1 VYALVVLTGPD
12 SGRRFPIPDR
22 EPQLIGRSTEAIPIT
37 DESVSRRHAELTP
50 DDGRWWIRDLESTNG
65 TFVNGRPILDRVPLQ
80 PGDRIRCGDT
90 EFQLRHLDES
100 TIHGRLRA
108 PDPSDGTIRL
118 LPVANPASGAGA
130 AEVIAAGST
139 IADRLPA
146 IAILLDADA
155 AASIPVDGRGLCL
168 EGLDVRSPDGH
179 PPPSPF
185 ALPRELVAALISAE
199 STPGIPRVAVID
211 DRQAVAATL
220 IRGGEASGHR
230 IVAAIRSADRPWQE
244 GELRALDLAARIL
257 SRGAADADSASH
269 ALRTERLAAMGE
281 ATAALSHSVKNILQ
295 GMRGGADAVELALSR
310 ERIDLAR
317 EGWRILARNLDRI
330 MSLSMNM
337 LAYSKDRELDI
348 VPTRLGSIAAEAIAI
363 LRSAA
368 ERAGVTLELIS
379 DPAEPPVPIDP
390 DAIHQVVLNLVGNA
404 IEAVDRGGRV
414 EVRTAFSP
422 TAGAATLLVIDDG
435 PGVPRD
441 RRDRIFEPFY
451 STRGQRG
458 TGLGLAVARKLV
470 ERHGGTL
477 SLDPPA
483 GRGTVFRADLPSS
496 RDDEPGVEDTRGPNP
511 IQGGE
516 LGVRFGP

>member
-1 VYALVVLTGPD
+1 VYALVVVTGPD
-12 SGRRFPIPDR
+12 SGRRFPLPDR
-22 EPQLIGRSTEAIPIT
+22 EPQLIGRSTEAIPIA

-65 TFVNGRPILDRVPLQ
+65 TFVNGEPVLDRVPIQ

-100 TIHGRLRA
+100 AIHGRLLA
-108 PDPSDGTIRL
+108 PDPADTAIRL
-118 LPVANPASGAGA
+118 LPADERGPSPD
-130 AEVIAAGST
+130 IAALAAVGT
-139 IADRLPA
+139 PIAERLPA
-146 IAILLDADA
+146 IASLLDADA
-155 AASIPVDGRGLCL
+155 AASIPIDAHGLCL
-168 EGLDVRSPDGH
+168 DGLDVRTAAGT
-179 PPPSPF
+179 PPTTPF
-185 ALPRELVAALISAE
+185 VLPRELVATLIGRTSAPISGPAPP
-199 STPGIPRVAVID
+199 STPGGPRVAMID
-211 DRQAVAATL
+211 DRLAVAATL
-220 IRGGEASGHR
+220 VHGAANLR
-230 IVAAIRSADRPWQE
+230 IVAAIRPASRPWLDAD
-244 GELRALDLAARIL
+244 LRSLELAAGIL
-257 SRGAADADSASH
+257 GHDADTSDQAAT

-295 GMRGGADAVELALSR
+295 GMRGGADAVELALNR
-310 ERIDLAR
+310 ERLDLAR

-337 LAYSKDRELDI
+337 LAYSKDRALDI
-348 VPTRLGSIAAEAIAI
+348 VPMPLGTIAAEAIAI

-368 ERAGVTLELIS
+368 DRAGVTLELLA
-379 DPAEPPVPIDP
+379 DPEEPPIPIDP

-404 IEAVDRGGRV
+404 IEAADRGGRV
-414 EVRTAFSP
+414 EVRTIFAP
-422 TAGAATLLVIDDG
+422 DADTATLIVTDDG

-441 RRDRIFEPFY
+441 RREHVFEPFY

-470 ERHGGTL
+470 ERHGGT
-477 SLDPPA
+477 
-483 GRGTVFRADLPSS
+483 VFRATVPAS
-496 RDDEPGVEDTRGPNP
+496 RNDEPGVEDTRGPNP

>member
-1 VYALVVLTGPD
+1 MYALVVVTGPD
-12 SGRRFPIPDR
+12 SGRRFPLPDR
-22 EPQLIGRSTEAIPIT
+22 EPQLIGRSTEAIPIA

-65 TFVNGRPILDRVPLQ
+65 TFVNGDPVLDRTPIQ

-100 TIHGRLRA
+100 GLHGRLLA
-108 PDPSDGTIRL
+108 PDPADAQIRL
-118 LPVANPASGAGA
+118 RPAEPIGSPS
-130 AEVIAAGST
+130 AAGSMFADART
-139 IADRLPA
+139 VADRLPA
-146 IAILLDADA
+146 IALLLDADA
-155 AASIPVDGRGLCL
+155 VASIPIDANGLCL
-168 EGLDVRSPDGH
+168 DGLEVRTPAG
-179 PPPSPF
+179 PPPETPF
-185 ALPRELVAALISAE
+185 TLPRELVAALIAQ
-199 STPGIPRVAVID
+199 PAGAGPRVAEID
-211 DRQAVAATL
+211 DRISVAAAL
-220 IRGGEASGHR
+220 VFGGTGRR
-230 IVAAIRSADRPWQE
+230 IVAAIRPADRPWHE
-244 GELRALDLAARIL
+244 ADLRSLTLAAAIL
-257 SRGAADADSASH
+257 DDKAETADQAAAT
-269 ALRTERLAAMGE
+269 LQTERLAAMGE

-310 ERIDLAR
+310 ERLDLAR

-348 VPTRLGSIAAEAIAI
+348 VPTTLGSIAAEAIAI
-363 LRSAA
+363 LRGSAD
-368 ERAGVTLELIS
+368 RSGVTLELAA
-379 DPAEPPVPIDP
+379 DPEEPPIPIDP

-404 IEAVDRGGRV
+404 IEAADRGGRV
-414 EVRTAFSP
+414 EIRTTFAPDAES
-422 TAGAATLLVIDDG
+422 TTLLVSDDG
-435 PGVPRD
+435 PGVPLD
-441 RRDRIFEPFY
+441 RRERIFEPFF

-477 SLDPPA
+477 VLDPPT
-483 GRGTVFRADLPSS
+483 GRGSVFRVELPAS
-496 RDDEPGVEDTRGPNP
+496 RDGEPDAEDTRGPNP